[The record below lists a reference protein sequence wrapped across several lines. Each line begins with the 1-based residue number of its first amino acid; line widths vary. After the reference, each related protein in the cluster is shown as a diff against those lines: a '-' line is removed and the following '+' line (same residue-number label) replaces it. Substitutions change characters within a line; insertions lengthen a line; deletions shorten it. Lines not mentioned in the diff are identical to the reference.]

1 MKVARKRLKDAKR
14 STRKDARKRPK
25 VNVQK
30 SMKDARKRLKDA
42 KRSTKIVLRSIK
54 TAAKKKM
61 M

>member
-1 MKVARKRLKDAKR
+1 MKV
-14 STRKDARKRPK
+14 ARKRPK

-30 SMKDARKRLKDA
+30 SMKDAKRRLKDA

-54 TAAKKKM
+54 TASKKKM